1 MKIEIEDQNDLRV
14 KNEERTQWRTTM
26 NECKLDNES
35 VGCNKLGQ
43 SCQTSLTSVTDIS
56 EGNKYSF

>member
-1 MKIEIEDQNDLRV
+1 MKKEHSGEQ
-14 KNEERTQWRTTM
+14 QWM
-26 NECKLDNES
+26 KCKLDNES

-43 SCQTSLTSVTDIS
+43 SCQTSLTTVTDIS